1 MEVDEI
7 IPKNNFKDYNLN
19 FELLRGLYSLGL
31 EELTNL
37 QKKVL
42 SSLFSSSKDIIVQ
55 SPKLT
60 GKKFSFI
67 IYSLQKVSKEKKEST
82 QCLILCHT
90 REAVTKVKN
99 IYKEISKYIKIK
111 IHSLLGGTIKDDI
124 KEISEGIDI
133 VIGTPGRVLD
143 LVNKKILN
151 LNELEFFVVD
161 DIRQMIER
169 DFIDTIFNILNL
181 ANNKCRKA
189 IFLEN
194 GGFENNNNNNFDVNL
209 NEDIKNKLK
218 LGKDSILINNII
230 DDKNKLMN
238 YRIYKIP
245 IKDENKFNILQNLYK
260 IMDISQ
266 SIIFCNDKQK
276 MNDLNK
282 NLSDLNFSCNSLNE
296 DKAKNIS
303 YFKKGQIRIMITT
316 FDENLEELNLYN
328 NVMIIN
334 YQMPK
339 DIETFIKCF
348 GRNESFG
355 KERIIIN
362 FVKENEENLI
372 TSLEKI
378 IENRILELP
387 KEFTENF

>member
-1 MEVDEI
+1 MEVDES

-169 DFIDTIFNILNL
+169 DFIDTIVNILNM

-189 IFLEN
+189 IFLE
-194 GGFENNNNNNFDVNL
+194 D
-209 NEDIKNKLK
+209 K
-218 LGKDSILINNII
+218 LGKLFKMGLNYSSCLMMSLWYKQII
-230 DDKNKLMN
+230 MKK
-238 YRIYKIP
+238 RI
-245 IKDENKFNILQNLYK
+245 
-260 IMDISQ
+260 
-266 SIIFCNDKQK
+266 
-276 MNDLNK
+276 
-282 NLSDLNFSCNSLNE
+282 
-296 DKAKNIS
+296 
-303 YFKKGQIRIMITT
+303 
-316 FDENLEELNLYN
+316 
-328 NVMIIN
+328 
-334 YQMPK
+334 
-339 DIETFIKCF
+339 
-348 GRNESFG
+348 
-355 KERIIIN
+355 
-362 FVKENEENLI
+362 
-372 TSLEKI
+372 
-378 IENRILELP
+378 
-387 KEFTENF
+387 